1 MGSGGDLGTELF
13 FFSRWRPKEI
23 LERDDRE
30 SKKNKIIWFKIL
42 AYPSGACFLIWSRFK
57 DFTGNIISGAYVQAL
72 SHD

>member
-30 SKKNKIIWFKIL
+30 SKKNKIICLLGADVGVVTFKYRI
-42 AYPSGACFLIWSRFK
+42 
-57 DFTGNIISGAYVQAL
+57 N
-72 SHD
+72 